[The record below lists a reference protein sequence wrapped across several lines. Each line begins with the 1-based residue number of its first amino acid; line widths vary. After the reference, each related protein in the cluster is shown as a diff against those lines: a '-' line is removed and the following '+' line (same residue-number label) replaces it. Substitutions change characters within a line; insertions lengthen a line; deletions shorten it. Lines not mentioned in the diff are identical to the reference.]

1 MNITVLTSSRADYSI
16 YLPLLKEL
24 RSDDFFELSLVVF
37 GTHLSGDYGLTVNNI
52 IKDGFVVSTKVNTM
66 PMGDAPF
73 DISLSIGSTIEKFS
87 EVWKNDQSDLIIAL
101 GDRFEMFAACIA
113 ALPFG
118 KRIAHIHGGE
128 TTIGAIDDALRHSI
142 SLVAKFHFVTTNE
155 YAKKVEN
162 LKGNSNGIFN
172 VGALS
177 IDNLTHLNLL
187 TIDEFKNQ
195 FNIDLS
201 IPSVLITF
209 HPETVAFEKNE
220 YYINEILEALS
231 EVSGYQFIFTM
242 PNADTLGNLIRKKTI
257 DYVAQ
262 NKNAIAVESFGTIGY
277 LSCMKHSSFLLGN
290 TSSGFVE
297 ASFFPKYVINLGER
311 QTGRILTANIHQCEI
326 AKDKILNAIY
336 AFKYFNDQQ
345 KIEVYGNGT
354 TAKQIKSILKNIPI
368 E

>member
-1 MNITVLTSSRADYSI
+1 MKITVLTSSRADYSI

-24 RSDDFFELSLVVF
+24 QSDDFFEISLIVF
-37 GTHLSGDYGLTVNNI
+37 GTHLSNDFGLTLNNI

-66 PMGDAPF
+66 PLGDAPF
-73 DISLSIGSTIEKFS
+73 DISLSMGSTIEKFS
-87 EVWKNDQSDLIIAL
+87 EVWIKDQSDLIIAL
-101 GDRFEMFAACIA
+101 GDRFEMFAACMA
-113 ALPFG
+113 AFPFG

-128 TTIGAIDDALRHSI
+128 TTLGAIDDALRHSI
-142 SLVAKFHFVTTNE
+142 SLVAHIHFVTTNE

-162 LKGNSNGIFN
+162 LRGHNYGIFN

-187 TIDEFKNQ
+187 SIDEFKHQ

-220 YYINEILEALS
+220 QYINEILEALS
-231 EVSGYQFIFTM
+231 EVRGYQFIFTM
-242 PNADTLGNLIRKKTI
+242 PNADTMGNLVRKKI
-257 DYVAQ
+257 RDYVTQ
-262 NKNAIAVESFGTIGY
+262 NTNAIAVESFGTIGY
-277 LSCMKHSSFLLGN
+277 LSCMKHSAFLLGN

-311 QTGRILTANIHQCEI
+311 QSGRILTNNIHQCEI
-326 AKDKILNAIY
+326 VKDKILSAIH
-336 AFKYFNDQQ
+336 AFQYFNDQQ

-354 TAKQIKSILKNIPI
+354 SAKQIKAILKNIPI